1 MFYSKKLNKFTN
13 IKHCFFSKKGG
24 VSKNIYNSLNCG
36 LGSNDDERNVLSN
49 LSNVSEKLRIDKSNL
64 FTMNQTH
71 SNKVVII
78 NESNQ
83 DTKRVDADA
92 LITSIKNIAISV
104 LTADCVPILI
114 FEK

>member
-1 MFYSKKLNKFTN
+1 
-13 IKHCFFSKKGG
+13 
-24 VSKNIYNSLNCG
+24 
-36 LGSNDDERNVLSN
+36 
-49 LSNVSEKLRIDKSNL
+49 
-64 FTMNQTH
+64 MNQTH

-104 LTADCVPILI
+104 LTADCVPYINL
-114 FEK
+114 